1 MFNPSLQTIWG
12 GNLTAVFCDTGWEHP
27 DTYKHVNDV
36 CLQMGVRLI
45 TLKSKYDFVSLAV
58 HKKRFPSTN
67 ARFCTS
73 NVWFCM
79 DGYIYDTYKG
89 NPIYSSMSSIPP
101 SWEPIAWMP
110 KPKFEE

>member
-1 MFNPSLQTIWG
+1 MGG

-45 TLKSKYDFVSLAV
+45 TLKLKYDFVSLAV

-73 NVWFCM
+73 ELKMKPMIDRTMVL
-79 DGYIYDTYKG
+79 YKIG
-89 NPIYSSMSSIPP
+89 GGEFGLTLRTPNRLYGSL
-101 SWEPIAWMP
+101 
-110 KPKFEE
+110 

>member
-1 MFNPSLQTIWG
+1 M
-12 GNLTAVFCDTGWEHP
+12 
-27 DTYKHVNDV
+27 
-36 CLQMGVRLI
+36 
-45 TLKSKYDFVSLAV
+45 SKNNIAQQYNSMVASID
-58 HKKRFPSTN
+58 
-67 ARFCTS
+67 
-73 NVWFCM
+73 M

>member
-1 MFNPSLQTIWG
+1 MGG

-58 HKKRFPSTN
+58 HKKRFEDQCLPQSK
-67 ARFCTS
+67 RR
-73 NVWFCM
+73 
-79 DGYIYDTYKG
+79 
-89 NPIYSSMSSIPP
+89 SSGMV
-101 SWEPIAWMP
+101 
-110 KPKFEE
+110 